1 MARRTGPEEEPGSS
15 RAAGRTPG
23 QLAYIALL
31 GTTSAGTVGGTI
43 INAPLEWIKQEF
55 GASDSRVVLAVAAYT
70 VAMAVFVPL
79 AGWLCDRLGPIR
91 VVAAGLAV
99 LAAAQ
104 LAAVASV
111 NLEMLI
117 ALRAVQGM
125 ACATFP
131 PSVQRALP
139 ALWPHKGATALAA
152 WASAIGVGQAVGPP
166 IGGVIAQFL
175 GWRGVFG
182 FAGLVSA
189 VLLVAVLLLVP
200 SIPGRKVP
208 FHAPGVLILMLS
220 IGLFVIAATMVGQR
234 LPWGQD
240 ALVAG
245 AALVSGVAFV
255 VIAARRSDRLV
266 APRALLERRYARATA
281 MAASTMFIMGIV
293 LTSLPLWLAQSLG
306 LGPGPV
312 GVIVFAMA
320 AAMATSARI
329 TSAAR
334 RAWGGWATSIAA
346 LGALVAVPMLLG
358 LWLDRGPGESAVV
371 LQSILIVLALLTM
384 GVAINAGQSLAA
396 FSVSLSDTGRN
407 SLAFG
412 MHNTAR
418 FVSMA
423 LGFAWTAL
431 MYPFGS
437 MALTFTGA
445 LLAAGATLLLVLRGG
460 PLDAQGGQPDG
471 SDGAMDGPR

>member
-1 MARRTGPEEEPGSS
+1 
-15 RAAGRTPG
+15 
-23 QLAYIALL
+23 
-31 GTTSAGTVGGTI
+31 
-43 INAPLEWIKQEF
+43 
-55 GASDSRVVLAVAAYT
+55 
-70 VAMAVFVPL
+70 
-79 AGWLCDRLGPIR
+79 
-91 VVAAGLAV
+91 
-99 LAAAQ
+99 
-104 LAAVASV
+104 
-111 NLEMLI
+111 
-117 ALRAVQGM
+117 
-125 ACATFP
+125 
-131 PSVQRALP
+131 
-139 ALWPHKGATALAA
+139 
-152 WASAIGVGQAVGPP
+152 
-166 IGGVIAQFL
+166 
-175 GWRGVFG
+175 
-182 FAGLVSA
+182 
-189 VLLVAVLLLVP
+189 
-200 SIPGRKVP
+200 
-208 FHAPGVLILMLS
+208 
-220 IGLFVIAATMVGQR
+220 
-234 LPWGQD
+234 
-240 ALVAG
+240 
-245 AALVSGVAFV
+245 
-255 VIAARRSDRLV
+255 
-266 APRALLERRYARATA
+266 
-281 MAASTMFIMGIV
+281 MFIMGIV

-358 LWLDRGPGESAVV
+358 LWLDGGPGESAVV
-371 LQSILIVLALLTM
+371 LQSIVIVLALLTM